1 MPKAGDKPLKLS
13 TFRAT
18 ETAQGSWVPK
28 QGSFF
33 KGLVPLLSQKASPS
47 VLAAFTLQFAARL
60 YLEAVLLRHELLS
73 FALVRGLQESTG
85 RLGSEKTSRCS
96 VVVLRQVE
104 VCYLHTDLIAHYV
117 LELQNGRTEQKGT
130 KM

>member
-1 MPKAGDKPLKLS
+1 M
-13 TFRAT
+13 
-18 ETAQGSWVPK
+18 
-28 QGSFF
+28 
-33 KGLVPLLSQKASPS
+33 
-47 VLAAFTLQFAARL
+47 LAAFTLQFAARL